1 MADFSLKAQP
11 RTVVGKRVKN
21 LRREGLVPIT
31 VYGPKIDPV
40 SLQVPYRELEV
51 TLRDAG
57 GTNLIDVNVDGDKHT
72 AIARDV
78 QRDVVKGSILHVDF
92 YAVDA
97 TTTIRADIP
106 IYLVGTSPA
115 VEAREGI
122 LLTGANNVTVETLPA
137 KLTNQI
143 EVDLSKLKA
152 IGDSITIGDL
162 DLGEGV
168 VIINEPE
175 EMIAR
180 ISQTSAARAELLEAI
195 EEDEMD
201 DLQVT
206 EEPEVISRGKE
217 EEEEFLE
224 EEE

>member
-1 MADFSLKAQP
+1 MSDFSFNAQP
-11 RTVVGKRVKN
+11 RTVVGKRVKTI
-21 LRREGLVPIT
+21 RKQGLVPIT
-31 VYGPKIDPV
+31 VYGPKTDPV
-40 SLQVPYRELEV
+40 SLQVPYRELELI
-51 TLRDAG
+51 LRDAG
-57 GTNLIDVNVDGDKHT
+57 GTNLIDVNVDGKTTHT

-78 QRDVVKGSILHVDF
+78 QRDVIKGAIIHVDF

-106 IYLVGTSPA
+106 IYLVGISPA

-195 EEDEMD
+195 EEDEVD

-217 EEEEFLE
+217 EEGFLE